1 LAQLEQGRPGFIN
14 APLNY
19 YSIVVLAA
27 DTMALQQWN
36 TRWLTGHQKGHN
48 QIQKAASGYHLH
60 FHFHCQ
66 HPAPKSALHI
76 DQFVSEVL
84 VPSPGFRAVA
94 LPWQAPVLTHFHQA
108 NYV

>member
-1 LAQLEQGRPGFIN
+1 MAQLEQGRLGLIK

-48 QIQKAASGYHLH
+48 QIQKAASGYTFIFTFIVSILLLKVRFTLTSSFLKYWSRAQASERWHSLGRHL
-60 FHFHCQ
+60 
-66 HPAPKSALHI
+66 S
-76 DQFVSEVL
+76 
-84 VPSPGFRAVA
+84 
-94 LPWQAPVLTHFHQA
+94 
-108 NYV
+108 